1 MDSVGI
7 AIIAA
12 SASWIGTVVALYRLY
27 SNRIEELDER
37 FSRLERQLASIQS
50 DIQWLKNSR
59 NGFDRALDEIRE
71 RLAKLETDIEWIKQ
85 RIVE

>member
-1 MDSVGI
+1 MDSVSI
-7 AIIAA
+7 AIIGTAA
-12 SASWIGTVVALYRLY
+12 TWIGTVVALYRLY

-37 FSRLERQLASIQS
+37 FSKLERQLASIQS

-59 NGFDRALDEIRE
+59 NGFDKALDEIRE

-85 RIVE
+85 RIMD